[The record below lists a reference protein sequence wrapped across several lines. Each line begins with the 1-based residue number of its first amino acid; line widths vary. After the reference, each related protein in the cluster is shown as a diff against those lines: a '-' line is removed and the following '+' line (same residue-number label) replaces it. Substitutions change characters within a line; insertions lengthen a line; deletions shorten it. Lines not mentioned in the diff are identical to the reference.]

1 MLKRIINSTPLNI
14 LIVLAVAILT
24 FLPTLKM
31 YFFMDEWGNLYE
43 WTHNYQYRYS
53 VFPGEVFHF
62 LFETFRLNATGYYAA
77 GLVGYALSVVIF
89 YLFVSRTLKSK
100 LLGLIAGLVYA
111 TCPIGINTVYMVW
124 TYVAEGGYP
133 LTIALLTLLYLV
145 VGYFQEKKIYYFI
158 LAAVCFLLFLE
169 LEPRRV
175 FLFLPLLF
183 LFDYFYNYKKIIPN
197 SGFFI
202 RQAILLIIFVAYYR
216 YNVTLS
222 NIILHSGVVFWAS
235 ESTFDWQTKVGVS
248 KVALTSPQPLISLTN
263 ILLAGPWIFFSE
275 RLKGHVDLVD
285 IKQVYQ
291 VVVATLSLAG
301 LIIILALKTKKQ
313 WGLLLLFSLGWIY
326 ANVLGFYIFSSPGVN
341 DAPHRYLS
349 LAAPGYALFVT
360 LSIASLYTFFLKRN
374 KKAKPKLKKIFAVLL
389 FGIIAINFLSVK
401 INFDKFNDFHGA
413 PARAF
418 YKDLKNF
425 YPTLPAD
432 SLIYFETPPSA
443 AIKYKLSRI
452 YGGNN
457 YGIAA
462 TIAVFYPERKKEEL
476 QVVRDYV
483 LVEKFVGNDST
494 KIDRVFG
501 FYYDQTGLQNKTD
514 ELRAELKAG
523 KSL

>member
-1 MLKRIINSTPLNI
+1 MLKKLSSNTYIHIILVFAVA
-14 LIVLAVAILT
+14 VLA

-31 YFFMDEWGNLYE
+31 YFYMDEWGNLYE
-43 WTHNYQYRYS
+43 WTHNYEYKYS

-62 LFETFRLNATGYYAA
+62 LFKTFGLNATGYYAT
-77 GLVGYALSVVIF
+77 GLLVYALSVVIF
-89 YLFVSRTLKSK
+89 YLFVSRLLRNK
-100 LLGLIAGLVYA
+100 LLGFIAGLVYA
-111 TCPIGINTVYMVW
+111 TCPIGINTVQMVW

-133 LTIALLTLLYLV
+133 LTVALLTLLYLI

-169 LEPRRV
+169 FEPRRV

-183 LFDYFYNYKKIIPN
+183 LFDYFYNYKKIIP
-197 SGFFI
+197 SVGFFL
-202 RQAILLIIFVAYYR
+202 RQATFFLIFVAYYR

-222 NIILHSGVVFWAS
+222 NIILHSGVAFWSGA
-235 ESTFDWQTKVGVS
+235 STFDWQTKANFS
-248 KVALTSPQPLISLTN
+248 KVALTSPEPLISLTN
-263 ILLAGPWIFFSE
+263 ILLAGPWIFLSE

-291 VVVATLSLAG
+291 VVVITLAAVVA
-301 LIIILALKTKKQ
+301 IIAIALKTKKQ

-326 ANVLGFYIFSSPGVN
+326 ANILGFYIFSSPGVN

-360 LSIASLYTFFLKRN
+360 LSITSLYAFFVRRN
-374 KKAKPKLKKIFAVLL
+374 KKAKPKLKKVFAALL
-389 FGIIAINFLSVK
+389 FGIIAVNFLATK
-401 INFDKFNDFHGA
+401 INFDKFNDFHGT

-425 YPTLPAD
+425 YPTFPSD

-483 LVEKFVGNDST
+483 LVEKFIGNDST
-494 KIDRVFG
+494 KIDRVFA
-501 FYYDQTGLQNKTD
+501 FYYDKTGLQNKT
-514 ELRAELKAG
+514 EETRAKLREKI
-523 KSL
+523 

>member
-1 MLKRIINSTPLNI
+1 MLKRIFNNTPLN
-14 LIVLAVAILT
+14 LTIVLATAIIT
-24 FLPTLKM
+24 FFPTLKM

-43 WTHNYQYRYS
+43 WTHGYQYRYS

-62 LFETFRLNATGYYAA
+62 LFETFGLNATGYYAT

-89 YLFVSRTLKSK
+89 YLLVSRTLKSK

-111 TCPIGINTVYMVW
+111 TCPIGINTVQMVW

-133 LTIALLTLLYLV
+133 LTIALLILLYLM

-158 LAAVCFLLFLE
+158 LVSVCFLLFLE

-183 LFDYFYNYKKIIPN
+183 LFDYFYNFKKIIPN
-197 SGFFI
+197 VGFFL
-202 RQAILLIIFVAYYR
+202 RQAILLFIFVAYYR

-222 NIILHSGVVFWAS
+222 NIILHSGVVFLSGA
-235 ESTFDWQTKVGVS
+235 STFDWQTKANFS
-248 KVALTSPQPLISLTN
+248 KVALASPQPLISLTN
-263 ILLAGPWIFFSE
+263 ILLAGPWIFISE

-291 VVVATLSLAG
+291 VVIATLSLAG
-301 LIIILALKTKKQ
+301 LIVVLALKTKKQ

-326 ANVLGFYIFSSPGVN
+326 ANILGFYIFSSPGVN

-360 LSIASLYTFFLKRN
+360 LSIASLYAFFAKRN
-374 KKAKPKLKKIFAVLL
+374 KKAKPKLKKVFVAILL
-389 FGIIAINFLSVK
+389 GIIVVNFLSVK
-401 INFDKFNDFHGA
+401 TNFDKFNDFHGK

-418 YKDLKNF
+418 YKSLKEY
-425 YPTLPAD
+425 YPTLPPD
-432 SLIYFETPPSA
+432 SILYFQTPPSPA
-443 AIKYKLSRI
+443 VKYKLSRI
-452 YGGNN
+452 YGGSN
-457 YGIAA
+457 YGVPA

-476 QVVRDYV
+476 VWATD
-483 LVEKFVGNDST
+483 LVKVEEFIKSDKT
-494 KIDRVFG
+494 RIDRVFA
-501 FYYDQTGLQNKTD
+501 FYYDDNGLWDKT
-514 ELRAELKAG
+514 EEVRKKLMAN
-523 KSL
+523 SS